1 MWTNKYTSQRRIPIL
16 HSLMISVD
24 LDMCMLHKS
33 EALEKFMEFKMKYI
47 INLAKVLKHF
57 DQIEEENT

>member
-1 MWTNKYTSQRRIPIL
+1 MDSNTSLQLLVIT
-16 HSLMISVD
+16 VV
-24 LDMCMLHKS
+24 LDMCMRHKS
-33 EALEKFMEFKMKYI
+33 EALEKFKEFKMKYR